1 MVVPSTEASSQ
12 ISAAAP
18 AAAPVG
24 QAYCAECKR
33 MFATGEMVPF
43 GEQWICAGCK
53 PIFFQRVREGVQTDF
68 VMHYAGLW
76 VRFVA
81 TVVDVA
87 VFILMLFVIVLV
99 VGYSAV
105 LLVREGLL
113 PPTSVN
119 RLRNG
124 WFPAFLAYGVPG
136 IYQTIFVG
144 RFGAT
149 IGKMACRLKVVRPDG
164 SSVGYGRAFVR
175 YLAEWISVISLFIGF
190 VMICFDSKKRAL
202 HDHIC
207 STRVVRKG

>member
-1 MVVPSTEASSQ
+1 MAVLSTEASSQ
-12 ISAAAP
+12 IPAAAP
-18 AAAPVG
+18 AS
-24 QAYCAECKR
+24 QALCAECKR

-87 VFILMLFVIVLV
+87 VFILMCLAITLV

-175 YLAEWISVISLFIGF
+175 YFAEWVSVISLFIGF
-190 VMICFDSKKRAL
+190 IMICFDGQKRAL